1 MGNKMGNGQFKSY
14 SNENL
19 GYKNRLPLKY
29 AGVKNGHKYTPT
41 TIRKPLLSHLALQAN
56 AIFL

>member
-1 MGNKMGNGQFKSY
+1 MGNGQFKSY
-14 SNENL
+14 LNEHL
-19 GYKNRLPLKY
+19 GFKNRLALKY

-41 TIRKPLLSHLALQAN
+41 TIGKALLSHLALQVN